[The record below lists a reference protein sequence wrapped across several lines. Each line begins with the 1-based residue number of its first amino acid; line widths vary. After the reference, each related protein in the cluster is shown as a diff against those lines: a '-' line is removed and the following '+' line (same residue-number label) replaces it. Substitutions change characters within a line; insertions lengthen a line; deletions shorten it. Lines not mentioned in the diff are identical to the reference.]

1 MAIAPYLAERLFSY
15 YGCWKIDVKRA
26 TGAGRGSGTPLPAK
40 SVRAN
45 TIVTVGSSG
54 SNGRSASR
62 TSCKRAK
69 LDPAGCGRT
78 FAAAHPLSPT
88 TGRPSAPGLLTLLW
102 PAADADFN
110 QRGMG

>member
-26 TGAGRGSGTPLPAK
+26 TGAGRGSGTPLPAA
-40 SVRAN
+40 RPRL
-45 TIVTVGSSG
+45 TV
-54 SNGRSASR
+54 
-62 TSCKRAK
+62 CKRAK